1 MRDLLSVKF
10 NLKISKNLLGY
21 FFLLFIITACSQAYY
36 GALEKVGIHK
46 RDIMVDRVQ
55 EAKQSQEDAKDQF
68 RSALEEFSSVANF
81 QGGDLEATYKKLDKE
96 LQKSEARAE
105 EVTTRIDSV
114 EDVSIALFKEWDDEL
129 DQYDSQKLRTQS
141 EQQLKDTKVR
151 YQQLMA
157 AMRLA
162 ESRIEPVLR
171 PFRDQ
176 VLFLKH
182 NLNAKAI
189 ASLRG
194 ELLQVESDTE
204 KLIKE
209 LETSIAEADRFI
221 QETGI

>member
-1 MRDLLSVKF
+1 MRSIF
-10 NLKISKNLLGY
+10 SYKNLIKILSSVI
-21 FFLLFIITACSQAYY
+21 LLLYITACSQAYY
-36 GALEKVGIHK
+36 GALEKAGIHK

-55 EAKQSQEDAKDQF
+55 DAKQSQEDAKEQF
-68 RSALEEFSSVANF
+68 QSALEEFSSVANF
-81 QGGDLEATYKKLDKE
+81 QGGDLEDTYKKLNKE
-96 LQKSEARAE
+96 LQKSEARADD
-105 EVTTRIDSV
+105 VTARIDSV
-114 EDVSIALFKEWDDEL
+114 EDVSIALFKEWEQEL
-129 DQYDSQKLRTQS
+129 DQYESQKLRTQS
-141 EQQLKDTKVR
+141 EQQLKETKVR
-151 YQQLMA
+151 YEQLMA

-162 ESRIEPVLR
+162 ESRIEPVLK

-194 ELLQVESDTE
+194 ELIQVESDTS

-209 LETSIAEADRFI
+209 LEASIAEADRFI

>member
-1 MRDLLSVKF
+1 MNYLLTTKS
-10 NLKISKNLLGY
+10 LSRIIGYLL
-21 FFLLFIITACSQAYY
+21 LLLLITACSQAYY
-36 GALEKVGIHK
+36 GALEKVGVHK

-55 EAKQSQEDAKDQF
+55 NAKQSQEDAKEQF
-68 RSALEEFSSVANF
+68 KSALEEFSSVANF
-81 QGGDLEATYKKLDKE
+81 QGGDLEDTYKKLDKE

-105 EVTTRIDSV
+105 DVTARIDSV
-114 EDVSIALFKEWDDEL
+114 EDVSVALFKEWEQEL
-129 DQYDSQKLRTQS
+129 DQYESQKLRAQS
-141 EQQLKDTKVR
+141 ELQLKDTKVR
-151 YQQLMA
+151 YEQLMS

-162 ESRIEPVLR
+162 ESRIEPVLK

-194 ELLQVESDTE
+194 ELIQVESDTD

-209 LETSIAEADRFI
+209 LELSIAEADRFI

>member
-1 MRDLLSVKF
+1 MSYSSIFKSIARIT
-10 NLKISKNLLGY
+10 NY
-21 FFLLFIITACSQAYY
+21 LFILFLVIACSQAYY
-36 GALEKVGIHK
+36 GALEKVGIYK

-55 EAKQSQEDAKDQF
+55 EAKQSQQDAKEQF
-68 RSALEEFSSVANF
+68 QSALEEFSSVANF
-81 QGGDLEATYKKLDKE
+81 QGGDLEDTYKKLNKE
-96 LQKSEARAE
+96 LQKSEARAD
-105 EVTTRIDSV
+105 EVTARIDSV
-114 EDVSIALFKEWDDEL
+114 EDVSIALFKEWEQEL
-129 DQYDSQKLRTQS
+129 DQYESVKLRTQS

-151 YQQLMA
+151 YEQLMA

-162 ESRIEPVLR
+162 ESRIEPVLK

-194 ELLQVESDTE
+194 EFIQVESDTD

-209 LETSIAEADRFI
+209 LEASIAEADRFI
-221 QETGI
+221 QETGV

>member
-1 MRDLLSVKF
+1 MNYLS
-10 NLKISKNLLGY
+10 NLKSFTRISSY
-21 FFLLFIITACSQAYY
+21 FFLLFFVVACSQAYY

-55 EAKQSQEDAKDQF
+55 EAKQSQQEAKEQF
-68 RSALEEFSSVANF
+68 QSALEEFSSVANL
-81 QGGDLEATYKKLDKE
+81 QGGDLEDTYKKLNKE
-96 LQKSEARAE
+96 LQKSEARAD
-105 EVTTRIDSV
+105 EVTARIDSV
-114 EDVSIALFKEWDDEL
+114 EDVSIALFKEWEQEL
-129 DQYDSQKLRTQS
+129 DLYESPKLRTQS

-151 YQQLMA
+151 YEQLMA

-162 ESRIEPVLR
+162 ESRIEPVLK

-194 ELLQVESDTE
+194 ELIQVESDTD

-209 LETSIAEADRFI
+209 LEASIAEAERFI
-221 QETGI
+221 QETGV

>member
-1 MRDLLSVKF
+1 MNQTS
-10 NLKISKNLLGY
+10 KIEFMSKIFGY
-21 FFLLFIITACSQAYY
+21 VFLILFITACSQAYY

-55 EAKQSQEDAKDQF
+55 EAKQSQENAKEQF
-68 RSALEEFSSVANF
+68 KSALEEFSSVANF
-81 QGGDLEATYKKLDKE
+81 QGGNLEDTYKKLDKE
-96 LQKSEARAE
+96 LKKSESRAE
-105 EVTTRIDSV
+105 DVTTRIDSV
-114 EDVSIALFKEWDDEL
+114 EDVSIALFKEWEQEL
-129 DQYDSQKLRTQS
+129 NQYESQKLRAQS

-151 YQQLMA
+151 YEQLMA

-162 ESRIEPVLR
+162 ESRIEPVLK

-194 ELLQVESDTE
+194 ELVQVESDTD

-209 LETSIAEADRFI
+209 LEASIAEADRFI

>member
-1 MRDLLSVKF
+1 MNQTSKIRYIARIATYISVILL
-10 NLKISKNLLGY
+10 IS
-21 FFLLFIITACSQAYY
+21 ACSQAYY

-55 EAKQSQEDAKDQF
+55 EAKQSQEDAKEQF
-68 RSALEEFSSVANF
+68 KSALEEFSSVANF
-81 QGGDLEATYKKLDKE
+81 QGGDLEDTYKKLDKE
-96 LQKSEARAE
+96 LEKSEARAD
-105 EVTTRIDSV
+105 EVTARIDSV
-114 EDVSIALFKEWDDEL
+114 EDVSIALFKEWEQEL
-129 DQYDSQKLRTQS
+129 DQYESQKLRTQS
-141 EQQLKDTKVR
+141 EQQLKETKVR
-151 YQQLMA
+151 YEQLMS

-162 ESRIEPVLR
+162 ESRIEPVLK

-194 ELLQVESDTE
+194 ELIQVESDTD
-204 KLIKE
+204 KLIRE
-209 LETSIAEADRFI
+209 LEMSIAEADRFI

>member
-1 MRDLLSVKF
+1 M
-10 NLKISKNLLGY
+10 NHKISFNSIIKVASYLL
-21 FFLLFIITACSQAYY
+21 LLLILVACSQAYY

-55 EAKQSQEDAKDQF
+55 EAKQSQEDAKEQF
-68 RSALEEFSSVANF
+68 KSALEEFSSVANF
-81 QGGDLEATYKKLDKE
+81 QGGDLEDTYKKLNKE
-96 LQKSEARAE
+96 LQKSESRAD
-105 EVTTRIDSV
+105 EVTNRIDGV
-114 EDVSIALFKEWDDEL
+114 EDVSVALFDEWEQEL
-129 DQYDSQKLRTQS
+129 DQYESPKLRAKS
-141 EQQLKDTKVR
+141 EQQLNDTKVR
-151 YQQLMA
+151 YEQLMA

-162 ESRIEPVLR
+162 ESRIEPVLK

-194 ELLQVESDTE
+194 ELIQVESDTD

-209 LETSIAEADRFI
+209 LEISIAEADRFI
-221 QETGI
+221 EETAI

>member
-1 MRDLLSVKF
+1 MNQLSITK
-10 NLKISKNLLGY
+10 LIIRTIGY
-21 FFLLFIITACSQAYY
+21 FILLFFIVSCSQAYY

-46 RDIMVDRVQ
+46 RDIMVDRVL
-55 EAKQSQEDAKDQF
+55 EAKQSQQDAKEQF
-68 RSALEEFSSVANF
+68 QSALEEFSSVANF
-81 QGGDLEATYKKLDKE
+81 QGGNLENTYKKLNKE
-96 LQKSEARAE
+96 LQKSETRADD
-105 EVTTRIDSV
+105 VTTRIDSV
-114 EDVSIALFKEWDDEL
+114 EDVSIALFKEWGQEL
-129 DQYDSQKLRTQS
+129 DQYESQKLRKQS
-141 EQQLKDTKVR
+141 EQQLKDTKLR

-162 ESRIEPVLR
+162 ESRIEPVLK

-194 ELLQVESDTE
+194 ELVQVESDTD

-209 LETSIAEADRFI
+209 LEASIAEADRFI
-221 QETGI
+221 QETEI

>member
-1 MRDLLSVKF
+1 M
-10 NLKISKNLLGY
+10 NHKISFNSIIKVASYLL
-21 FFLLFIITACSQAYY
+21 LLLILVACSQAYY

-55 EAKQSQEDAKDQF
+55 EAKQSQEDAKEQF
-68 RSALEEFSSVANF
+68 KSALEEFSSVANF
-81 QGGDLEATYKKLDKE
+81 QGGDLEDTYKKLNKE
-96 LQKSEARAE
+96 LQKSESRAD
-105 EVTTRIDSV
+105 EVTNRIDSV
-114 EDVSIALFKEWDDEL
+114 EDVSVALFDEWEQEL
-129 DQYDSQKLRTQS
+129 DQYESPKLRAKS
-141 EQQLKDTKVR
+141 EQQLNDTKVR
-151 YQQLMA
+151 YEQLMA

-162 ESRIEPVLR
+162 ESRIEPVLK

-194 ELLQVESDTE
+194 ELIQVESDTD

-209 LETSIAEADRFI
+209 LEISIAEADRFI
-221 QETGI
+221 EATGI

>member
-1 MRDLLSVKF
+1 MNYLS
-10 NLKISKNLLGY
+10 NLKSFTRISSY
-21 FFLLFIITACSQAYY
+21 FFLLFFAIACSQAYY

-55 EAKQSQEDAKDQF
+55 EAKQSQQEAKEQF
-68 RSALEEFSSVANF
+68 QSALEEFSSVANF
-81 QGGDLEATYKKLDKE
+81 QGGDLEDTYKKLNKE
-96 LQKSEARAE
+96 LQKSEARAD
-105 EVTTRIDSV
+105 EVTARIDSV
-114 EDVSIALFKEWDDEL
+114 EDVSIALFKEWEQEL
-129 DQYDSQKLRTQS
+129 DLYESPKLRTQS

-151 YQQLMA
+151 YEQLMA

-162 ESRIEPVLR
+162 ESRIEPVLK

-194 ELLQVESDTE
+194 ELIQVESDTD

-209 LETSIAEADRFI
+209 LEASIAEAERFI
-221 QETGI
+221 QETGV

>member
-1 MRDLLSVKF
+1 MNKLLTAKVLSRIVGY
-10 NLKISKNLLGY
+10 LLLLLIISG
-21 FFLLFIITACSQAYY
+21 CSQAYY
-36 GALEKVGIHK
+36 GALEKVGVHK

-55 EAKQSQEDAKDQF
+55 NAKQSQEDAKEQF
-68 RSALEEFSSVANF
+68 KSALEEFSSVANF
-81 QGGDLEATYKKLDKE
+81 EGGDLEDTYKKLDKE

-114 EDVSIALFKEWDDEL
+114 EDVSVALFKEWEQEL
-129 DQYDSQKLRTQS
+129 DQYESQKLRTQS
-141 EQQLKDTKVR
+141 ELQLKDTKVR
-151 YQQLMA
+151 YEQLMS

-162 ESRIEPVLR
+162 ESRIEPVLK

-194 ELLQVESDTE
+194 ELIQVESDTD

-209 LETSIAEADRFI
+209 LELSIAEADRFI

>member
-1 MRDLLSVKF
+1 MSHKKTL
-10 NLKISKNLLGY
+10 NLIIKVPSYL
-21 FFLLFIITACSQAYY
+21 FLLLFITACSQAYY

-55 EAKQSQEDAKDQF
+55 EAKQSQEDAKEQF
-68 RSALEEFSSVANF
+68 QSALEEFSSVANF
-81 QGGDLEATYKKLDKE
+81 QGGDLEDTYKKLNKE
-96 LQKSEARAE
+96 LQKSEARAD
-105 EVTTRIDSV
+105 EVTARIDSV
-114 EDVSIALFKEWDDEL
+114 EDVSIALFKEWEQEL
-129 DQYDSQKLRTQS
+129 SQYESAKLRTQS

-151 YQQLMA
+151 YEQLMA

-194 ELLQVESDTE
+194 ELIQVESDTD

-209 LETSIAEADRFI
+209 LEISISEADRFI

>member
-1 MRDLLSVKF
+1 MNYFSIYKSITRIAS
-10 NLKISKNLLGY
+10 Y
-21 FFLLFIITACSQAYY
+21 FFVLLFVVSCSQAYY
-36 GALEKVGIHK
+36 GALEKVGIQK

-55 EAKQSQEDAKDQF
+55 EAKQSQQDAKEQF
-68 RSALEEFSSVANF
+68 QSALEEFSSVANF
-81 QGGDLEATYKKLDKE
+81 QGGDLENTYKKLNKE
-96 LQKSEARAE
+96 LQKSEARAD

-114 EDVSIALFKEWDDEL
+114 EDVSIALFKEWEQEL
-129 DQYDSQKLRTQS
+129 DQYESTKLRARS

-151 YQQLMA
+151 YEQLMA

-162 ESRIEPVLR
+162 ESRIEPVLK

-194 ELLQVESDTE
+194 ELVQVGSDTD
-204 KLIKE
+204 KLIKQ
-209 LETSIAEADRFI
+209 LEASIAEADRFI
-221 QETGI
+221 KETNI

>member
-1 MRDLLSVKF
+1 MKHHTAVEIFTRAISYFILLV
-10 NLKISKNLLGY
+10 
-21 FFLLFIITACSQAYY
+21 FLIACSQAYY

-55 EAKQSQEDAKDQF
+55 EAKQSQEEAKTQF
-68 RSALEEFSSVANF
+68 QSALEEFSSVAKF
-81 QGGDLEATYKKLDKE
+81 QGGDLEETYKKLNRE
-96 LQKSEARAE
+96 LEKSEAGAE
-105 EVTTRIDSV
+105 EVTMRIDSV
-114 EDVSIALFKEWDDEL
+114 EDVSIALFKEWEQEL
-129 DQYDSQKLRTQS
+129 DQYDSQKLRTHS
-141 EQQLKDTKVR
+141 EQQLNDTKVR

-194 ELLQVESDTE
+194 ELIQVESDTS
-204 KLIKE
+204 KLIKDLE
-209 LETSIAEADRFI
+209 LSIAEADRFI
-221 QETGI
+221 QETTI

>member
-1 MRDLLSVKF
+1 MKPLLLAESVTRS
-10 NLKISKNLLGY
+10 ISY
-21 FFLLFIITACSQAYY
+21 FLLLFFVVACSQAYY

-55 EAKQSQEDAKDQF
+55 EAKQSQQAAKEQF
-68 RSALEEFSSVANF
+68 QSALEEFSSVANF
-81 QGGDLEATYKKLDKE
+81 QGGNLEDTYKKLNKE
-96 LQKSEARAE
+96 LEKSEAGAN
-105 EVTTRIDSV
+105 EVTARIDSV
-114 EDVSIALFKEWDDEL
+114 EDVSIALFEEWEQEL
-129 DQYDSQKLRTQS
+129 DQYDSKKLRSQS
-141 EQQLKDTKVR
+141 EQQLKDTKER

-162 ESRIEPVLR
+162 ESRIEPVLK

-194 ELLQVESDTE
+194 ELIQVESDTD

-221 QETGI
+221 LETGK

>member
-1 MRDLLSVKF
+1 MTR
-10 NLKISKNLLGY
+10 ILGY
-21 FFLLFIITACSQAYY
+21 FFLILLITACSQAYY
-36 GALEKVGIHK
+36 GALEKVGVHK

-55 EAKQSQEDAKDQF
+55 NAKQSQEDAKEQF
-68 RSALEEFSSVANF
+68 KSALEEFSSVANF
-81 QGGDLEATYKKLDKE
+81 QGGDLEDTYKKLNKE
-96 LQKSEARAE
+96 LEKSEARAD

-114 EDVSIALFKEWDDEL
+114 EDVSIALFKEWEQEL
-129 DQYDSQKLRTQS
+129 DQYESQKLRNQS

-194 ELLQVESDTE
+194 ELIQVESDTA
-204 KLIKE
+204 KLIQE
-209 LETSIAEADRFI
+209 LELSIAEADRFI
-221 QETGI
+221 QQTGL

>member
-1 MRDLLSVKF
+1 MNHLSIT
-10 NLKISKNLLGY
+10 KIMTRILGY
-21 FFLLFIITACSQAYY
+21 FFLILLITACSQAYY
-36 GALEKVGIHK
+36 GALEKVGVHK

-55 EAKQSQEDAKDQF
+55 NAKQSQEDAKEQF
-68 RSALEEFSSVANF
+68 KSALEEFSSVANF
-81 QGGDLEATYKKLDKE
+81 QGGDLEDTYKKLNKE
-96 LQKSEARAE
+96 LEKSEARAD

-114 EDVSIALFKEWDDEL
+114 EDVSIALFKEWEQEL
-129 DQYDSQKLRTQS
+129 DQYESQKLRNQS

-194 ELLQVESDTE
+194 ELIQVESDTA
-204 KLIKE
+204 KLIQE
-209 LETSIAEADRFI
+209 LELSIAEADRFI
-221 QETGI
+221 QQTGL

>member
-1 MRDLLSVKF
+1 MYMKLELNNIVTIIAGGILLVY
-10 NLKISKNLLGY
+10 IS
-21 FFLLFIITACSQAYY
+21 ACSQAYY

-55 EAKQSQEDAKDQF
+55 DAKQSQEDARDQF
-68 RSALEEFSSVANF
+68 QSALEEFSSVANF
-81 QGGDLEATYKKLDKE
+81 QGGDLEKTYKKLNKE
-96 LQKSEARAE
+96 LEKSEAKAND
-105 EVTTRIDSV
+105 VSTRIDSV
-114 EDVSIALFKEWDDEL
+114 EDVSIALFKEWEQEL
-129 DQYDSQKLRTQS
+129 DQYESQKLRAQS
-141 EQQLKDTKVR
+141 EQQLKDTRVR
-151 YQQLMA
+151 YEQLMT
-157 AMRLA
+157 AMRMA
-162 ESRIEPVLR
+162 ESRIEPVLK

-204 KLIKE
+204 QLIKE
-209 LETSIAEADRFI
+209 LEVSIAEADRFI

>member
-1 MRDLLSVKF
+1 MNHASTFKAMARIFS
-10 NLKISKNLLGY
+10 Y
-21 FFLLFIITACSQAYY
+21 FIILLFVSACSQAYY

-55 EAKQSQEDAKDQF
+55 EAKQSQEEARDQF
-68 RSALEEFSSVANF
+68 QSALEEFSSVANF
-81 QGGDLEATYKKLDKE
+81 QGGDLEDTYKKLNKE

-105 EVTTRIDSV
+105 DVTNRIDSV
-114 EDVSIALFKEWDDEL
+114 EDVSIALFKEWEQEL
-129 DQYDSQKLRTQS
+129 DLYESQKLRTQS

-151 YQQLMA
+151 YEQLMA

-162 ESRIEPVLR
+162 ESRIEPVLK

-194 ELLQVESDTE
+194 ELLKVESDTD

-209 LETSIAEADRFI
+209 LEVSIAEADRFI

>member
-1 MRDLLSVKF
+1 MNYLS
-10 NLKISKNLLGY
+10 NLKSFTRISSY
-21 FFLLFIITACSQAYY
+21 FFLLFFVVACSQAYY

-55 EAKQSQEDAKDQF
+55 EAKQSQQEAKEQF
-68 RSALEEFSSVANF
+68 QSALEEFSSVANF
-81 QGGDLEATYKKLDKE
+81 QGGDLEDTYKKLNKE
-96 LQKSEARAE
+96 LQKSEARAD
-105 EVTTRIDSV
+105 EVTARIDSV
-114 EDVSIALFKEWDDEL
+114 EDVSIALFKEWEQEL
-129 DQYDSQKLRTQS
+129 DLYESPKLRTQS

-151 YQQLMA
+151 YEQLMA

-162 ESRIEPVLR
+162 ESRIEPVLK

-194 ELLQVESDTE
+194 ELIQVESDTD

-209 LETSIAEADRFI
+209 LEASIAEAERFI
-221 QETGI
+221 QETGV

>member
-1 MRDLLSVKF
+1 MNHKIFFNSIIKVASYLL
-10 NLKISKNLLGY
+10 LL
-21 FFLLFIITACSQAYY
+21 LILVACSQAYY

-55 EAKQSQEDAKDQF
+55 EAKQSQEDAKEQF
-68 RSALEEFSSVANF
+68 KSALEEFSSVANF
-81 QGGDLEATYKKLDKE
+81 QGGDLEDTYKKLNKE
-96 LQKSEARAE
+96 LQKSESRAD
-105 EVTTRIDSV
+105 EVTNRIDSV
-114 EDVSIALFKEWDDEL
+114 EDVSVALFDEWEQEL
-129 DQYDSQKLRTQS
+129 DQYESPKLRAKS
-141 EQQLKDTKVR
+141 EQQLNDTKVR
-151 YQQLMA
+151 YEQLMA

-162 ESRIEPVLR
+162 ESRIEPVLK

-194 ELLQVESDTE
+194 ELIQVESDTD

-209 LETSIAEADRFI
+209 LEISIAEADRFI
-221 QETGI
+221 EATGI